1 MKIVVDTNVILD
13 FFLSREPHVANART
27 LFEMIYQDKIDAFT
41 TASSIT
47 DIYYIVAKKLGEN
60 AARETVRQLL
70 IMLGIIAVDGNDC
83 AKALDLP
90 IPDFEDALITV
101 CADKEDI
108 DYIVSNDRVFL
119 QLEQP
124 FTTVVGTQELLG
136 LV

>member
-1 MKIVVDTNVILD
+1 
-13 FFLSREPHVANART
+13 
-27 LFEMIYQDKIDAFT
+27 
-41 TASSIT
+41 
-47 DIYYIVAKKLGEN
+47 VAKKLGEN

>member
-1 MKIVVDTNVILD
+1 MKIVVDTNVVLD
-13 FFLSREPHVANART
+13 FFLSREPHEANARK